1 MAINYN
7 GARAKV
13 NELNQS
19 AIKIVDIL
27 AILERGVIIVPP
39 PNSVTLTATQ
49 IDQLKL
55 NVKTLGDNLKT
66 IAGEIKTLVSE

>member
-1 MAINYN
+1 MAIDFD

-13 NELNQS
+13 NELNQT
-19 AIKIVDIL
+19 AVKVVDIL
-27 AILERGVIIVPP
+27 AILERGAIIVPP

-49 IDQLKL
+49 IAQLKL

-66 IAGEIKTLVSE
+66 IAGEIKNLVTE